1 MDFVLE
7 LKEAGK
13 ERYKANK
20 YIAPSCNSG
29 WAKLDTY
36 YSKTVNSPAYTA
48 AVVLNP
54 SNIWQALEANW
65 GSKWIPPAKRA

>member
-1 MDFVLE
+1 MGFVLE
-7 LKEAGK
+7 QIETGK

-29 WAKLDTY
+29 WAKLDKY
-36 YSKTVNSPAYTA
+36 YSKTVDSPAYAT

-54 SNIWQALEANW
+54 LN
-65 GSKWIPPAKRA
+65 K